1 MQLHSY
7 CTERKIFIRSI
18 SLCFFYKA
26 LLSRKSKI
34 TISKLSSNFSSFLLF
49 FLQQSLP
56 YNTTMYATSQIQF
69 SQIKAK
75 IIEIYV
81 SFMFLCEN
89 FFPLHILSYLA
100 NGNVNYEYFNNHVE
114 YINWYKHVSIDQIF
128 GNYIDYTIKNK
139 SYFNSWSHD
148 FCIVDFKI
156 TC

>member
-7 CTERKIFIRSI
+7 CTERKFFIRSI
-18 SLCFFYKA
+18 SSCFFYKA

-34 TISKLSSNFSSFLLF
+34 TVSKLSSKAFI
-49 FLQQSLP
+49 LP
-56 YNTTMYATSQIQF
+56 ATIPYYTTMYATSQIQF

-81 SFMFLCEN
+81 SFMFLCKN
-89 FFPLHILSYLA
+89 SSPLHLLLQTEMWITNISI
-100 NGNVNYEYFNNHVE
+100 HVE

-139 SYFNSWSHD
+139 SRFNSWLLYSWS
-148 FCIVDFKI
+148 
-156 TC
+156 

>member
-1 MQLHSY
+1 MKLHSY
-7 CTERKIFIRSI
+7 CTERNFFIRSV

-81 SFMFLCEN
+81 SFMFLCKN
-89 FFPLHILSYLA
+89 FFPLHILSYLV
-100 NGNVNYEYFNNHVE
+100 NRNVNYEYFINHVE

-128 GNYIDYTIKNK
+128 GNYIDYTKKNK

-148 FCIVDFKI
+148 FCIVDLKI